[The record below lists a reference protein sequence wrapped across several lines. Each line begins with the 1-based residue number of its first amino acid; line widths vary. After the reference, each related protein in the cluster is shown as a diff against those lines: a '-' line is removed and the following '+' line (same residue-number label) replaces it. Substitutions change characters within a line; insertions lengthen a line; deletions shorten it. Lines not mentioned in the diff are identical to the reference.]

1 MIKTII
7 FDFWGTVVENGIFP
21 SPVRQARNG
30 LGLYKM
36 PFPEFIVD
44 FELVLMTK
52 KYKDLYEGF
61 TAVCEKFKIEPKKD
75 LLDALVG
82 MWNKN
87 TILAK
92 PFPETEKVLKELGK
106 DYKIALMSNTDCFS
120 LPAVLE
126 KYKLKPYFKK
136 IFLSFETGMLKTN
149 PDLFKLAIKKLRTKK
164 ENTLMVGDSIES
176 DVMAASAAG
185 VKAVLVDRRDR
196 REFTYKIITLDQL
209 KETIEKID
217 KEQKK

>member
-21 SPVRQARNG
+21 SPVRQAKVM

-36 PFPEFIVD
+36 PFPKFIVD
-44 FELVLMTK
+44 FELAFMTK
-52 KYKDLYEGF
+52 KFKDLYEGF
-61 TAVCEKFKIEPKKD
+61 TAACEKFEKEPKKD
-75 LLDALVG
+75 MLDRLVG

-87 TILAK
+87 TMLAK
-92 PFPETEKVLKELGK
+92 PFPETTKVLEELGK

-120 LPAVLE
+120 LNSVVE
-126 KYKLKPYFKK
+126 KYDLKKYFKK

-149 PDLFKLAIKKLRTKK
+149 PDMFKLAIKKLRTKK

-176 DVMAASAAG
+176 DVMAARAAG
-185 VKAVLVDRRDR
+185 VKAILVDRRDR
-196 REFTYKIITLDQL
+196 RSFRYKILNLEQL
-209 KETIEKID
+209 REVIEKI
-217 KEQKK
+217 E